1 MPPAVIMLRGI
12 SVDHTAASP
21 QSKNDPFSSVPKGP
35 NKAAPVTQGGL
46 IVSTYGSDK
55 TTRYLARPSS

>member
-1 MPPAVIMLRGI
+1 MPQAAIRLQGI
-12 SVDHTAASP
+12 SVDHAAPSS

-46 IVSTYGSDK
+46 IVTTYGSGK
-55 TTRYLARPSS
+55 TARYLARPSS